1 MCTLLDDS
9 SVHIAWDNPTNTLR
23 NSFTYIIHVTLV
35 STGKSVAEQTVPAAI
50 GDAPFVIFDL
60 HHYTCEEVE
69 LSVYIFNSNESISQV
84 VTVPA
89 CRLSSQHIQE
99 YNI

>member
-9 SVHIAWDNPTNTLR
+9 SVHITWDNPTNTLR
-23 NSFTYIIHVTLV
+23 NSFTYIIYATLV
-35 STGKSVAEQTVPAAI
+35 STGKRVAENTVLAAI
-50 GDAPFVIFDL
+50 GDAPFITFDL
-60 HHYTCEEVE
+60 HQYTCEEVE

-89 CRLSSQHIQE
+89 CRLPYHIQE